1 MKQKIVVF
9 SGAGISAESGI
20 QTFRDG
26 DGLWENHDIQE
37 VATPEAWS
45 RNPKLVLDFYNER
58 RKQVLNAQPNEAHKA
73 LVLLEQ
79 FFDVQII
86 TQNIDDLHER
96 AGATKVLHLH
106 GEILK
111 ARSTFDDVLY
121 DWNKAKLSLGD
132 KCANGYQLRPHVVW
146 FGESV
151 PNMIAASNC
160 CESADILIVV
170 GTSLNVYPAA
180 NIVNFVPEDCKKY
193 LIDPKITQSFI
204 SNNIQLIEKK
214 ASEGVVDLVNQ
225 LLSLKE
231 QLD

>member
-1 MKQKIVVF
+1 MEQKIVVF
-9 SGAGISAESGI
+9 TGAGVSAESGI

-45 RNPKLVLDFYNER
+45 KKPKLVLDFYNER
-58 RKQVLNAQPNEAHKA
+58 RKQVLKATPNEAHKT

-96 AGATKVLHLH
+96 AGSTKVLHLH

-111 ARSTFDDVLY
+111 ARSTFDDQLY
-121 DWNKAKLSLGD
+121 DWKKPTLKLGD
-132 KCANGYQLRPHVVW
+132 KCPKGYQLRPHVVW

-151 PNMIAASNC
+151 PNMIVAANC
-160 CESADILIVV
+160 CEGANLLIVI

-193 LIDPKITQSFI
+193 LIDPKIQQSFI
-204 SNNIQLIEKK
+204 GNNIELIEKK
-214 ASEGVVDLVNQ
+214 AGEGVVELVNQ

-231 QLD
+231 NV

>member
-37 VATPEAWS
+37 VATPEAWNK
-45 RNPKLVLDFYNER
+45 NPKLVLGFYNAR
-58 RKQVLNAQPNEAHKA
+58 RKQVLETKPNEAHKA

-79 FFDVQII
+79 CFDVEII

-96 AGATKVLHLH
+96 AGSTNVLHLH

-111 ARSTFDDVLY
+111 ARSTFDDELY
-121 DWNKAKLSLGD
+121 DWKKATLNLGD
-132 KCANGYQLRPHVVW
+132 KCSKGYQLRPHVVW
-146 FGESV
+146 FGEAV
-151 PNMIAASNC
+151 PNMVEASKI
-160 CESADILIVV
+160 CENATVLIVI

-180 NIVNFVPEDCKKY
+180 NIVNFVSADCKKY
-193 LIDPKITQSFI
+193 LIDPKIPKSFLG
-204 SNNIQLIEKK
+204 NNIQLIEKN
-214 ASEGVVDLVNQ
+214 AGDGVVELVNQ
-225 LLSLKE
+225 LLLKE
-231 QLD
+231 NE